1 MLSINPKDKIYFEE
15 YQISGQS
22 SNVLA
27 VVLLLLGLSMFFSF
41 VAFLI
46 LSSKY
51 VTKRINFKLLKF
63 GIDEN
68 KNVEVDGD
76 YLINGMY
83 L

>member
-1 MLSINPKDKIYFEE
+1 MIKDCT
-15 YQISGQS
+15 
-22 SNVLA
+22 L
-27 VVLLLLGLSMFFSF
+27 
-41 VAFLI
+41 LI
-46 LSSKY
+46 LTAIKNKNFTQICY
-51 VTKRINFKLLKF
+51 HNINFKLLKF